1 MQPENF
7 GNNLVLCEKL
17 ASGGMGE
24 VFKAKQIGTE
34 GFEKTVAV
42 KRILPHFATREDFS
56 KLFKQEMLLS
66 ARLQHSNVAQV
77 FSNGSFAEYL
87 YLVMEYVNG
96 KTLSELIS
104 LCTLRG
110 EQLSIKH
117 CCYIISEAAK
127 GLHYAHTLRD
137 ENTGA
142 PLNIVHRDVTPQNI
156 MCSENGE
163 VKVLDFGIAKVVDN
177 ISELSRIGDVK
188 GKMQYVAPEQL
199 EGKRASAHSDVFSL
213 GVTMFELLTRT
224 PLFLDESPFHT
235 INNVMNMP
243 LPPLSDYRDD
253 VPVELEKILFRAL
266 QKDPSKRYHTAEDFH
281 RDLSEFLSSNF
292 PSYSS
297 TELGRTVQLLS
308 NTNKDHLAK
317 GALGPEAQALSNNV
331 TKRVS
336 TASFHRKQQRK
347 ARIIRV
353 GGSVLIGLALGL
365 IYLYLQPRPPQ
376 NAGGYLATAPI
387 ATFVGDDIKA
397 APDGKVTTW
406 KGQSQLGPVSFEQTS
421 DASKPILVPN
431 GFAGHATVKFDGAQ
445 YLTSL
450 NVAQH
455 FATTTQATFILVAK
469 VQLNRVGYLFSMQ
482 QADNNLDVLRL
493 GFDDSSHIRLKT
505 TENPGVRMFFT
516 TERKHSPE
524 FVIIS
529 AAMDPQAVQIH
540 VNGEIVNA
548 FSLPQAIAFNKSHI
562 LTLGMEFDEG
572 QPSDFLIG
580 EVAEVLFFNSCLNSF
595 YRSLIEQSL
604 GAKYGINVTRGE

>member
-1 MQPENF
+1 MQPEKF
-7 GNNLVLCEKL
+7 GNSLILMDKL

-66 ARLQHSNVAQV
+66 AKLQHSNVAQV

-110 EQLSIKH
+110 EQLSVKH

-127 GLHYAHTLRD
+127 GLHYAHSLRD
-137 ENTGA
+137 ENTGT

-199 EGKRASAHSDVFSL
+199 EGKRASAQSDVFSL

-235 INNVMNMP
+235 INNVMNMT

-253 VPVELEKILFRAL
+253 VPAELEKILGHAL
-266 QKDPSKRYHTAEDFH
+266 QKDPEKRYHTAEDFH

-297 TELGRTVQLLS
+297 TELGRTVQILS
-308 NTNKDHLAK
+308 NTNKDHVNR
-317 GALGPEAQALSNNV
+317 GPLGPAAQALSNDV
-331 TKRVS
+331 TKRFTTS
-336 TASFHRKQQRK
+336 ALRRKQEQRLRFI
-347 ARIIRV
+347 RIGV
-353 GGSVLIGLALGL
+353 SVIIGATLGL
-365 IYLYLQPRPPQ
+365 GYLYYKRLPSGEG
-376 NAGGYLATAPI
+376 GGYLATAPI
-387 ATFVGDDIKA
+387 ATFVADDITA
-397 APDGKVTTW
+397 SADGKITTW
-406 KGQSQLGPVSFEQTS
+406 GGQSQHGGVSFEQLN
-421 DASKPILVPN
+421 DANKPLLVPH
-431 GFAGHATVKFDGAQ
+431 GLAGHATVKFDGSQ

-450 NVAQH
+450 NVAERY
-455 FATTTQATFILVAK
+455 TTASQATFIVVAK
-469 VQLNRVGYLFSMQ
+469 IQPDRIGYLFSLH
-482 QADNNLDVLRL
+482 QANSDADVIRL
-493 GFDDSSHIRLKT
+493 GMDDSSHLRVKT
-505 TENPGVRMFFT
+505 TENPGIRMFLT
-516 TERKHSPE
+516 TETKHPTDFS
-524 FVIIS
+524 IIS
-529 AAMDPQAVQIH
+529 VVVDSGAIQLH
-540 VNGEIVNA
+540 LNGALMVPGTLPETIA
-548 FSLPQAIAFNKSHI
+548 FSKSHI
-562 LTLGMEFDEG
+562 MTLGMEYDQG
-572 QPSDFLIG
+572 NPSDFFVG
-580 EVAEVLFFNSCLNSF
+580 EIAEVLFFNSCLNSF
-595 YRSLIEQSL
+595 YRSLIEESL
-604 GAKYGINVTRGE
+604 SAKYGIKITKGT

>member
-1 MQPENF
+1 MQPEKF
-7 GNNLVLCEKL
+7 GNSLILMEKL

-42 KRILPHFATREDFS
+42 KRILPHFANREDFS

-110 EQLSIKH
+110 EQLSVKH

-199 EGKRASAHSDVFSL
+199 EGKRASAQSDVFSL
-213 GVTMFELLTRT
+213 GVSLFELLTRT

-235 INNVMNMP
+235 INNVMKMTP
-243 LPPLSDYRDD
+243 PPLSDYRDD
-253 VPVELEKILFRAL
+253 VPAELEKILAHAL

-281 RDLSEFLSSNF
+281 RDLSEFLSSTF

-308 NTNKDHLAK
+308 NTNKEHLAK
-317 GALGPEAQALSNNV
+317 GPLGQEAQALSNDV
-331 TKRVS
+331 TKRFKTS
-336 TASFHRKQQRK
+336 SLRRLQERR
-347 ARIIRV
+347 ARIIRFAV
-353 GGSVLIGLALGL
+353 SAIIGVSIGAA
-365 IYLYLQPRPPQ
+365 YLFLKPRQPPQ
-376 NAGGYLATAPI
+376 AGGYLATAPI
-387 ATFVGDDIKA
+387 AKFVADDITPSA
-397 APDGKVTTW
+397 DGKVMTW
-406 KGQSQLGPVSFEQTS
+406 TGASQLGSVSFEQKTE
-421 DASKPILVPN
+421 ALRPILVPN
-431 GFAGHATVKFDGAQ
+431 AFAGHATVKFDGGQ

-450 NVAQH
+450 NVAEQ
-455 FATTTQATFILVAK
+455 FASTTQGTFIIVAK
-469 VQLNRVGYLFSMQ
+469 VKPDRIGYLLSMHQ
-482 QADNNLDVLRL
+482 SNNDSDVLRL
-493 GFDDSSHIRLKT
+493 GFDDSSHLRVKT
-505 TENPGVRMFFT
+505 TESPAIRMFFT
-516 TERKHSPE
+516 VDQKHSAD
-524 FVIIS
+524 FAIITVS
-529 AAMDPQAVQIH
+529 MDHNALQIH
-540 VNGEIVNA
+540 VNGTLMVPVTLPQPVA
-548 FSLPQAIAFNKSHI
+548 FSKSHI
-562 LTLGMEFDEG
+562 VALGMEFDET
-572 QPSDFLIG
+572 QPSDFLVG
-580 EVAEVLFFNSCLNSF
+580 EIAEVLFFNSCLNSF
-595 YRSLIEQSL
+595 YRSLIEESL
-604 GAKYGINVTRGE
+604 GAKYGIKVSKVS

>member
-1 MQPENF
+1 MQPEKF
-7 GNNLVLCEKL
+7 GNSLILMEKL

-42 KRILPHFATREDFS
+42 KRILPHFANREDFS

-110 EQLSIKH
+110 EQLSVKH

-199 EGKRASAHSDVFSL
+199 EGKRASAQSDVFSL
-213 GVTMFELLTRT
+213 GVSLFELLTRT

-235 INNVMNMP
+235 INNVMQMTP
-243 LPPLSDYRDD
+243 PPLSDYRDD
-253 VPVELEKILFRAL
+253 VPAELEKILAHAL

-281 RDLSEFLSSNF
+281 RDISEFLSSTF

-317 GALGPEAQALSNNV
+317 GPLGQEAQALSNDV
-331 TKRVS
+331 TKRFKTS
-336 TASFHRKQQRK
+336 SLRRLQERR

-353 GGSVLIGLALGL
+353 TTSVILGVTIGAA
-365 IYLYLQPRPPQ
+365 YLFFKPRQPPQ
-376 NAGGYLATAPI
+376 GGGYMATAPVAKFI
-387 ATFVGDDIKA
+387 ADDITA
-397 APDGKVTTW
+397 SADGKITTW
-406 KGQSQLGPVSFEQTS
+406 KGESHIGEVSFEQKN
-421 DASKPILVPN
+421 DAQKPILVPN
-431 GFAGHATVKFDGAQ
+431 AFAGHAAVRFDGGQ

-450 NVAQH
+450 NVGEQ
-455 FATTTQATFILVAK
+455 FINTTQGTFIVVAK
-469 VQLNRVGYLFSMQ
+469 VHPDRIGYLLALQ
-482 QADNNLDVLRL
+482 QADSNSDVLRL
-493 GFDDSSHIRLKT
+493 GFDDSSHLRVKT
-505 TENPGVRMFFT
+505 TESPAVRMFFT
-516 TERKHSPE
+516 VEEKHPSE
-524 FVIIS
+524 FAIITAS
-529 AAMDPQAVQIH
+529 MDHFALQVH
-540 VNGEIVNA
+540 VNGTLMMPVTLPVPVS
-548 FSLPQAIAFNKSHI
+548 FSKSHI
-562 LTLGMEFDEG
+562 VALGMEFDETH
-572 QPSDFLIG
+572 PSDFLVG
-580 EVAEVLFFNSCLNSF
+580 EIAEVLFFNSCLNSF
-595 YRSLIEQSL
+595 YRSLIEERL
-604 GAKYGINVTRGE
+604 GAKYGIKVSKDS